1 MEEPEWKK
9 LKLSLE
15 RPWKDDTGKPIPV
28 LLDITPEG
36 EQIFEPPED
45 PISKVGENLRRIF
58 LERGVDFF
66 ERYSGGVEIP
76 KDEASDEKPK
86 DEADDMQIQ
95 PMTPEELLKMRMD
108 IMPQLHIALG
118 EMCQARDLLSLLLAT
133 APPPQIPGIPM
144 PAAAPQGPSTL
155 NASIVSKPPPIQ
167 SVQAFNAQ
175 LVVGGKDLALRK
187 AADLLKAAAGSV
199 EKSCSLSERYWLD
212 ALKIRRGNWGLIPA
226 PLPFGTAMGRGA
238 DKTSKDF
245 LVSFSLEESPV
256 AFRRRAIG
264 RIPTFDSKPGTLEYP
279 LRQYTRLQVSIIH
292 TINGSRRVTKNTPR
306 LYDETQLEDS
316 LRAAQAEVVQ
326 QEIFAALIRE
336 ASNLPTA
343 SARVSERL
351 IAIEAAQAT
360 ELRFELVDSEHVTN
374 EQEGTSTLDAVC
386 DLIFSALHVLLLR
399 AHSHI
404 KQHRIG
410 RMSALRSAPSSQQPL
425 EPPRLLLPIVE
436 LLQYRVFCDRVHAE
450 VSKMA
455 EGLAAAGVPVKLR
468 ANKVGENG
476 EQLVAM
482 LTKTDGPQT
491 LGGETF
497 LRIDNRHTLRFT
509 YVSPASL
516 TAHLPQATLTVASI
530 THLTQLL
537 FDEVSRCLLHRICD
551 VGSEMC
557 EVVHGTWFVDLLA
570 GRTVGR
576 WEGRVL
582 TFQVAFTETSAVV
595 CTATTIASNG
605 AAKVDRYSVAGKPE
619 GSLMDWVRRTVD
631 AALSR
636 P

>member
-1 MEEPEWKK
+1 MDEPEWKK

-15 RPWKDDTGKPIPV
+15 RPYKDDSGKPIPT

-36 EQIFEPPED
+36 EQIYEPPED

-66 ERYSGGVEIP
+66 ERYEHGVEAP
-76 KDEASDEKPK
+76 KDEAGEERPRDE
-86 DEADDMQIQ
+86 DEDVQLQ
-95 PMTPEELLKMRMD
+95 PMTPEDLFKMRLD

-133 APPPQIPGIPM
+133 APPPQIPGITQAP
-144 PAAAPQGPSTL
+144 AAPQGPSTL
-155 NASIVSKPPPIQ
+155 NASLVAKPPPIQ

-199 EKSCSLSERYWLD
+199 EKSCSLSERYWVD

-245 LVSFSLEESPV
+245 LVAFSLEESPV
-256 AFRRRAIG
+256 VFRRRAIG
-264 RIPTFDSKPGTLEYP
+264 RIPTFDTTAGTLEYP
-279 LRQYTRLQVSIIH
+279 LRQFTRLQVSIIR
-292 TINGSRRVTKNTPR
+292 TVDGSRRVTKNTPR
-306 LYDETQLEDS
+306 FFDETQLEDS

-336 ASNLPTA
+336 TSNLPTA

-360 ELRFELVDSEHVTN
+360 ELRFELVDSENTTS
-374 EQEGTSTLDAVC
+374 EQEGTSQQDAVC
-386 DLIFSALHVLLLR
+386 DLIFAALHVLLLR
-399 AHSHI
+399 AHSFM
-404 KQHRIG
+404 KAHRIG
-410 RMSALRSAPSSQQPL
+410 RTGVLRSALPAQPVA
-425 EPPRLLLPIVE
+425 PPPLLLPIVE

-450 VSKMA
+450 VRRMA
-455 EGLAAAGVPVKLR
+455 AGLEAAGVPVKLR
-468 ANKVGENG
+468 ANRVGENG
-476 EQLVAM
+476 AQLVEM
-482 LTKTDGPQT
+482 LSRTDGPQT
-491 LGGETF
+491 LGGETQ

-509 YVSPASL
+509 YVSPSSL
-516 TAHLPQATLTVASI
+516 TAHLPQATLVVASI

-537 FDEVSRCLLHRICD
+537 FDEVSRCLLARISD

-557 EVVHGTWFVDLLA
+557 EAVHGTWFVDLLA

-576 WEGRVL
+576 WEGHVL
-582 TFQVAFTETSAVV
+582 TFQVTFTEDSSVV
-595 CTATTIASNG
+595 CTATTIASST
-605 AAKVDRYSVAGKPE
+605 APAMDRYTVATKPE
-619 GSLMDWVRRTVD
+619 TTLLDWVRRTVD
-631 AALSR
+631 AALSA